1 MVDFAYTLAIGRL
14 NSGKASF
21 ALGTPPLAAP
31 DRVAS
36 FGSIGKDSGIAMVFS
51 YGW

>member
-1 MVDFAYTLAIGRL
+1 MVDSAYTLAIGRL

-21 ALGTPPLAAP
+21 ALGIPPLAAL

-36 FGSIGKDSGIAMVFS
+36 FGNIGTD
-51 YGW
+51 